1 MATKIMGLVIY
12 NVAWAEA
19 YLPTKWHLDPSSCLA
34 TIHMGRK
41 VGGGCCAPFQ
51 RGAGSPSNT
60 MWPRPRPTSVLSG
73 ILIHPA
79 LWPQYMGQKMAG
91 AAVPPFAGKWQLD
104 PCSRLATTDKGL
116 LGEGAGSPSNTM
128 WPGPKP
134 TSLSSVILIHPTV
147 WPQYINVTD
156 RTDNGLIA

>member
-1 MATKIMGLVIY
+1 MAMKIMGLVIY

-73 ILIHPA
+73 IDPSSPLSTIHGPKKWRGCCAPFCGELGPHLTVSPGLRPISLPSGSLIHPA
-79 LWPQYMGQKMAG
+79 
-91 AAVPPFAGKWQLD
+91 
-104 PCSRLATTDKGL
+104 
-116 LGEGAGSPSNTM
+116 
-128 WPGPKP
+128 
-134 TSLSSVILIHPTV
+134 V
-147 WPQYINVTD
+147 WPQQT
-156 RTDNGLIA
+156 RAFWGGELAPHLTQCGQGRGLPPCQVSS